1 MNDIVERLIEAVKAE
16 RLDEPLVFIF
26 LAEAYLDILYE
37 RGDVKCMLPSNRST
51 TS

>member
-1 MNDIVERLIEAVKAE
+1 MNDIVERLIEAIKAE

-26 LAEAYLDILYE
+26 LAEAYLDIFDKGRDIE
-37 RGDVKCMLPSNRST
+37 MDVALRST